1 MLQALAFL
9 PTMAL
14 KDSQTTNKKITEEPE
29 FERPIGNHTFFLGR
43 EAVIG
48 CAVTNLGK
56 HKVGWLRAEDQTVL
70 TMHDRAVLGP
80 RYTVNLDAPQTWQ
93 LRIRPLRAED
103 RGCYMCQINTQPTM
117 IWQIGCID
125 VFVPPDIISDDTSS
139 DVSVQELENA
149 TLTCKATGHPPPKIT
164 WRREDHEP
172 ILLKKP
178 QSREFEKEY
187 GKQVQL
193 LSMKYTVSVIGDAME
208 SYVGS
213 SLPLLRVDR
222 RQMGTFLCIAS
233 NDVPPAVSK
242 RITLLVNFA
251 PTVKVPNQLLGAPLG
266 TDVKLKCYVEAYPNT
281 INYWI
286 KNRGEMLLDGPK
298 YTIREDKTSY
308 KVSMWLTIKQ
318 FSKSD
323 IGTYNCISTNSLGK
337 SEGTLRLYEIK
348 LNSQTDDFNNQ
359 ISVAGGLTEAAKG
372 ISEIQL
378 PSNRILKLMLC
389 SILLYN
395 MIM

>member
-1 MLQALAFL
+1 MRTGKSCFWTMLQALAFL
-9 PTMAL
+9 PSMAL
-14 KDSQTTNKKITEEPE
+14 KDSQTTTKRVIEEPE
-29 FERPIGNHTFFLGR
+29 FARPIGNHTFFLGR

-48 CAVTNLGK
+48 CAVSNLGK

-70 TMHDRAVLGP
+70 TMHDRAVLGA
-80 RYTVNLDAPQTWQ
+80 RYSVNMDAPHTWQ

-125 VFVPPDIISDDTSS
+125 VYVPPDIISDDTSS

-178 QSREFEKEY
+178 QTREFEK
-187 GKQVQL
+187 V
-193 LSMKYTVSVIGDAME
+193 E

-298 YTIREDKTSY
+298 YTIREEKTSY

-348 LNSQTDDFNNQ
+348 LNSPSEDFNNQ
-359 ISVAGGLTEAAKG
+359 ISVAGGLTEVAKAM
-372 ISEIQL
+372 SEDQSSK
-378 PSNRILKLMLC
+378 P
-389 SILLYN
+389 LLTICCLVLSYIF
-395 MIM
+395 M

>member
-1 MLQALAFL
+1 MRTGKSCFWTMLQALAFL
-9 PTMAL
+9 PSMAL
-14 KDSQTTNKKITEEPE
+14 KDSQTTTKRVIEEPE
-29 FERPIGNHTFFLGR
+29 FARPIGNHTFFLGR

-48 CAVTNLGK
+48 CAVSNLGK

-70 TMHDRAVLGP
+70 TMHDRAVLGA
-80 RYTVNLDAPQTWQ
+80 RYSVNMDAPHTWQ

-178 QSREFEKEY
+178 QTREFEK
-187 GKQVQL
+187 V
-193 LSMKYTVSVIGDAME
+193 E

-298 YTIREDKTSY
+298 YTIREEKTSY

-348 LNSQTDDFNNQ
+348 LNSPSEDFNNQ
-359 ISVAGGLTEAAKG
+359 ISVAGGPMVFVIISTLYVSTEELG
-372 ISEIQL
+372 
-378 PSNRILKLMLC
+378 PSPKLGVTRP
-389 SILLYN
+389 
-395 MIM
+395 

>member
-1 MLQALAFL
+1 
-9 PTMAL
+9 
-14 KDSQTTNKKITEEPE
+14 
-29 FERPIGNHTFFLGR
+29 R

-48 CAVTNLGK
+48 CAVSNLGK

-70 TMHDRAVLGP
+70 TMHDRAVLGA
-80 RYTVNLDAPQTWQ
+80 RYSVNMDAPHTWQ

-178 QSREFEKEY
+178 QTREFEK
-187 GKQVQL
+187 V
-193 LSMKYTVSVIGDAME
+193 E

-298 YTIREDKTSY
+298 YTIREEKTSY

-348 LNSQTDDFNNQ
+348 LNSPSEDFNNQ
-359 ISVAGGLTEAAKG
+359 ISVAGGLTEVAKAM
-372 ISEIQL
+372 SEDQQNNPLLTICCL
-378 PSNRILKLMLC
+378 LLSNMFI
-389 SILLYN
+389 
-395 MIM
+395 

>member
-1 MLQALAFL
+1 MRTGKSCFWTMLQALAFL

-14 KDSQTTNKKITEEPE
+14 KDSQTSNKKITEEPE

-172 ILLKKP
+172 ILLKKL
-178 QSREFEKEY
+178 QSREFEK
-187 GKQVQL
+187 V
-193 LSMKYTVSVIGDAME
+193 E

-298 YTIREDKTSY
+298 YTIREEKSSY
-308 KVSMWLTIKQ
+308 KVSMWLTINQ
-318 FSKSD
+318 FSKND

-348 LNSQTDDFNNQ
+348 LNSQSDDFNNQ
-359 ISVAGGLTEAAKG
+359 ISIAGGLTEAAKG
-372 ISEIQL
+372 ISKVQL
-378 PSNRILKLMLC
+378 PSNRILKLTLC
-389 SILLYN
+389 SIVLSN
-395 MIM
+395 MFM

>member
-9 PTMAL
+9 PSMAL
-14 KDSQTTNKKITEEPE
+14 KDSQTTTKKITEEPE

-48 CAVTNLGK
+48 CAVSNLGK

-149 TLTCKATGHPPPKIT
+149 TLSCKATGHPPPKIT

-172 ILLKKP
+172 ILLKKL
-178 QSREFEKEY
+178 QSREFEK
-187 GKQVQL
+187 V
-193 LSMKYTVSVIGDAME
+193 E

-298 YTIREDKTSY
+298 YTIREEKTSY

-348 LNSQTDDFNNQ
+348 LNSQSEDYNNQ
-359 ISVAGGLTEAAKG
+359 ISVAGGLTEVAKG
-372 ISEIQL
+372 LSEDQL
-378 PSNRILKLMLC
+378 PSDRILTLTICCLML
-389 SILLYN
+389 SN
-395 MIM
+395 MFM